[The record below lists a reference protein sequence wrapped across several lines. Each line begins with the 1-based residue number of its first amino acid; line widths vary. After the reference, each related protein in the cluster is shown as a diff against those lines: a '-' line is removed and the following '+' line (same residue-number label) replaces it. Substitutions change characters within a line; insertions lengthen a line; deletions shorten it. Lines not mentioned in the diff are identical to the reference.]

1 MKFFK
6 SPVFTG
12 LFIFVGLTTGCP
24 SNSQRIAN
32 SPVQKVNEHTL
43 SSKDFSVKLARK
55 LKNYDALA
63 AKDPSNVQRAKNEI
77 LREFLI
83 KSLIEDW
90 ANKSKINVASKDLES
105 EINRLRGNYPDDL
118 SFRRS
123 LAKEGMSFSE
133 WKDETEFRLLEKK
146 VFQKINEK
154 VKPISQDE
162 VKSYYESH
170 KDRYQK
176 KERIFLR
183 QIVVD
188 EQAKAEA
195 ILNDLKTKDFSQLA
209 RTYSI
214 TPDKANGG
222 EIGWIE
228 KGTVDY
234 FDPLFSIS
242 TNTKLIQSPFGFHIM
257 KVEKKSPSQ
266 VLSLEE
272 VRNQINADIKAQR
285 EQAEYIA
292 WLDTQLRSSKV
303 YKNTELINSITVETK
318 GYDE

>member
-32 SPVQKVNEHTL
+32 SPVQKVNEHSL

-77 LREFLI
+77 LREFLV

-90 ANKSKINVASKDLES
+90 AIKNKIHVASKDLES
-105 EINRLRGNYPDDL
+105 EINKLRANYPDDL

-133 WKDETEFRLLEKK
+133 WKDETEFRLLEKM
-146 VFQKINEK
+146 VFQKINENI
-154 VKPISQDE
+154 KPISQDE

-176 KERIFLR
+176 KERIFCAKSLSMNKLR
-183 QIVVD
+183 
-188 EQAKAEA
+188 
-195 ILNDLKTKDFSQLA
+195 
-209 RTYSI
+209 
-214 TPDKANGG
+214 P
-222 EIGWIE
+222 
-228 KGTVDY
+228 
-234 FDPLFSIS
+234 
-242 TNTKLIQSPFGFHIM
+242 KL
-257 KVEKKSPSQ
+257 
-266 VLSLEE
+266 
-272 VRNQINADIKAQR
+272 
-285 EQAEYIA
+285 Y
-292 WLDTQLRSSKV
+292 
-303 YKNTELINSITVETK
+303 
-318 GYDE
+318 